1 MPTAYKTNYFDPM
14 GRSKTGYIID
24 GKTYK
29 DEDGKL
35 YYPLS
40 TDIAVFGKD
49 GKIYT
54 RSGKYFTVLFEF
66 NEE

>member
-1 MPTAYKTNYFDPM
+1 MKLILTSCMDLY
-14 GRSKTGYIID
+14 
-24 GKTYK
+24 YK

-40 TDIAVFGKD
+40 TDVAVFGKD